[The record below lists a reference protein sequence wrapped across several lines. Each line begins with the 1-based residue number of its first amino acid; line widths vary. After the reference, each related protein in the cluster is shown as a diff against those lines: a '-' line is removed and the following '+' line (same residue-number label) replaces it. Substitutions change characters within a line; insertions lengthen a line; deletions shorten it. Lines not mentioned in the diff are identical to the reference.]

1 MANIKRFINTNL
13 TVLYQG
19 LDMRFLDAAAFQRLP
34 GLEDDAYGSTFF
46 NGPNGLQLMLP
57 QRKVVI
63 VIQGN
68 GRVQVS
74 DDYVKEPGESE
85 LISKYFLNVYE
96 QLKGFS
102 NVVYGFN
109 YIFQV
114 DSLKLSTL
122 LNEKLYTLVD
132 STDVNQAVKLRYTMD
147 GIKYEIRIEQETG
160 NFYKILVNIERAT
173 NIAKL
178 PSAISTLDSE
188 FKEGYKIAK
197 GIVDEL

>member
-13 TVLYQG
+13 TILYQG
-19 LDMRFLDAAAFQRLP
+19 LDMRFLDPGAFQRLP

-46 NGPNGLQLMLP
+46 NSPNGLQLMLP

-63 VIQGN
+63 VVQGN

-74 DDYVKEPGESE
+74 DDYVKDPDESE

-96 QLKGFS
+96 QLKGFN

-114 DSLKLSTL
+114 DGLKLPAL
-122 LNEKLYTLVD
+122 LNERLYTLVD
-132 STDVNQAVKLRYTMD
+132 STDVNQAVKLRYIMD
-147 GIKYEIRIEQETG
+147 EIKYEIRVEQETG
-160 NFYKILVNIERAT
+160 NFYKILINIERTT
-173 NIAKL
+173 NIAKMS
-178 PSAISTLDSE
+178 SAVSTLNNE

>member
-1 MANIKRFINTNL
+1 M
-13 TVLYQG
+13 
-19 LDMRFLDAAAFQRLP
+19 
-34 GLEDDAYGSTFF
+34 
-46 NGPNGLQLMLP
+46 
-57 QRKVVI
+57 
-63 VIQGN
+63 
-68 GRVQVS
+68 
-74 DDYVKEPGESE
+74 KEPGESE